1 MRLRTTHGLFLLSAV
16 SLVALLLFS
25 CDLDPRPLLQ
35 NYDPDSGTLLGPDV
49 QDLDLVDAPP
59 SIDGGTFIGEVRP
72 SNVGSGQTSGATA
85 TIQGTGERVCV
96 IVDPQSVWRDDL
108 QLVEGGAEASNP
120 DMHDFPHD
128 DGDLDLLAGLASFYT
143 GTPGE
148 EIGDFFGSFP
158 DSNGVERAIDLNL
171 CLMEDYH
178 GQVGGT
184 AGRASPEWCSF
195 ETLVGVEYRIVLQV
209 FSAPVDDNLLK
220 FALEIRTGACPEV
233 DECTLRGDYDEREDL
248 ELPGGFDHVEELY
261 CDASS
266 D

>member
-1 MRLRTTHGLFLLSAV
+1 MSFSPSWSLVLSSV
-16 SLVALLLFS
+16 SLVVLLAAS
-25 CDLDPRPLLQ
+25 GCDLNPLPLLQ
-35 NYDPDSGTLLGPDV
+35 NYDPDTSTLLDGEV
-49 QDLDLVDAPP
+49 IDLDLLDDRPD
-59 SIDGGTFIGEVRP
+59 IDTGVFIGTVRA
-72 SNVGSGQTSGATA
+72 SNVGAGDPSGASL

-108 QLVEGGAEASNP
+108 QLDDSGNEATNP
-120 DMHDFPHD
+120 YMTDFPHD

-148 EIGDFFGSFP
+148 KIGDFFGSFP
-158 DSNGVERAIDLNL
+158 DSNGVDRSIDLNL

-195 ETLVGVEYRIVLQV
+195 VTQEGIDYRIVLQV
-209 FSAPVDDNLLK
+209 FSAPVDDNELK
-220 FALEIRTGACPEV
+220 YALDVRAGECPEV
-233 DECTLRGDYDEREDL
+233 NECTLRGDYDDHDAD
-248 ELPGGFDHVEELY
+248 LPGGFTQVEELY
-261 CDASS
+261 CDAFE